1 MSAARTKDGRTARG
15 WRTRRAI
22 GAAYLELVE
31 EGRVLPHVDEIARR
45 AGVSRRTLYLHFAD
59 LDAVLTAAVGQ
70 RVDECATFVPE
81 PATDLVLGDRLAITV
96 ERLDA
101 CYARLA
107 PIERSVVAAGL
118 DVPSA
123 DAARHL
129 VRLDDA
135 VVEHVRRTYRGEIA
149 AAPDPGDALVRLET
163 ALSFS
168 LWRHLRGTRRLD
180 RGATRHYMAQMARA
194 ALGMLGDTT
203 A

>member
-1 MSAARTKDGRTARG
+1 MSAVETRDGRTARG
-15 WRTRRAI
+15 CRTRSDI
-22 GAAYLELVE
+22 TVAYLELVE
-31 EGRVLPHVDEIARR
+31 EGRVLPGVAEIARR
-45 AGVSRRTLYLHFAD
+45 AGVSRRTVHVHFAN
-59 LDAVLTAAVGQ
+59 LDAVLTAAVER
-70 RVDECATFVPE
+70 RVDECSSFVPE
-81 PATDLVLGDRLAITV
+81 PAADLVLDDRLAITV
-96 ERLDA
+96 DRLDA

-118 DVPSA
+118 DAPSA

-135 VVEHVRRTYRGEIA
+135 VVEHVRRTYRREIA
-149 AAPDPGDALVRLET
+149 ATADPGDALVRLES

-168 LWRHLRGTRRLD
+168 LWRHLRGFRRLHRAATRR
-180 RGATRHYMAQMARA
+180 YMAQMARA

>member
-22 GAAYLELVE
+22 TTAYLELAE
-31 EGRVLPHVDEIARR
+31 EGRVLPRVDEVARR
-45 AGVSRRTLYLHFAD
+45 AGVSRRTVHVHFAD
-59 LDAVLTAAVGQ
+59 LDEVLTAAVEH
-70 RVDECATFVPE
+70 RVDECAPFVPE
-81 PATDLVLGDRLAITV
+81 PAADLVLPDRLAITV
-96 ERLDA
+96 DRLDA

-118 DVPSA
+118 DVPST

-135 VVEHVRRTYRGEIA
+135 VVEHVRRTYRHEIA

-168 LWRHLRGTRRLD
+168 LWRHLHGTRRLH
-180 RGATRHYMAQMARA
+180 RAVTRHYMAQMARA